1 MQVTATTPVREH
13 ERPMS
18 WARAILIATGF
29 FFVTAIL
36 TGQLPGYVFTT
47 STLSTLA
54 QFEQGMLDLALLA
67 IGIGVLCFEI
77 SFLYDPKPL
86 IPWILFAVLGLGASV
101 VGLFLVYMVSV
112 GQPGTTIFG
121 QPGWPEFLPSANWPT
136 PGQSYLF
143 HPAWFQLNSIDIPAV
158 GMIAILIGLGM
169 FFVAVLNPLTL
180 AGKLAGPLHDLVVRV
195 CIGAAFVT
203 VAAYL
208 TVYTFTQTYHASGTG
223 AATPSGIGNV
233 LLFIALVLA
242 MAGALLWLLPVMVAR
257 RQRFMP
263 AVYLHGVV
271 GLLGTV
277 GVPLLIIW
285 AVTYPLV
292 NLIHGLDPTEVW
304 VQCSQKTVIPGS
316 CSFTPFTG
324 YIIAAIV
331 FTTTFGLLIAGLYF
345 WSTRRD
351 TVVMGGLIG
360 MLYLAIAVT
369 VIHVSDPIQL
379 PIGLIIA
386 TAITIVAFVWVWSTQ
401 REFAPTAPQQLGCT
415 GQWLVLGTLLLIY
428 LFGFAVFSMPNFFES
443 EALALFYQPGRLGLH
458 DAYWATLILGGL
470 TALQLT
476 LLIRRRPMS
485 RLRKFALWVLAIS
498 TVLELIGAIQG
509 FHANVLTQGVD
520 AMEGSHAFFLTG
532 MIFQAVGVLTCLLG
546 AVRARSMPWIVT
558 IIAVAL
564 VGIAVAIVAYSL
576 PEAYPELVVFGV
588 ILASV
593 GAYAYSVAGPDPEE
607 ELAYTNGNGNS
618 NGSFVVTR

>member
-1 MQVTATTPVREH
+1 MQVTATAHMREP
-13 ERPMS
+13 ERAMS
-18 WARAILIATGF
+18 WARAILVATRL
-29 FFVTAIL
+29 FFVTALL

-77 SFLYDPKPL
+77 SFLYDPRPL
-86 IPWILFAVLGLGASV
+86 ISWILFAVLGLGASV

-121 QPGWPEFLPSANWPT
+121 QPGWPEFLPSATWPT

-143 HPAWFQLNSIDIPAV
+143 HPAWFQLNSVDITAV

-169 FFVAVLNPLTL
+169 FFLAVLNPLTL
-180 AGKLAGPLHDLVVRV
+180 AGKLAGPLHDLAVRV

-208 TVYTFTQTYHASGTG
+208 TVYTFSSTYHPSGKG
-223 AATPSGIGNV
+223 VATPSGIGNV

-242 MAGALLWLLPVMVAR
+242 MAGVLLWLLPVMVAR

-277 GVPLLIIW
+277 GVPLLLIW
-285 AVTYPLV
+285 AITYPLV
-292 NLIHGLDPTEVW
+292 NLIRGLDPTEVW

-331 FTTTFGLLIAGLYF
+331 FTTTFGLLFAVLFF

-351 TVVMGGLIG
+351 TVVLGGLIG
-360 MLYLAIAVT
+360 MFYLAIAVT
-369 VIHVSDPIQL
+369 VIHVSDPTQL
-379 PIGLIIA
+379 PIGLIMA
-386 TAITIVAFVWVWSTQ
+386 TAITLVAFVWVWSTQ
-401 REFAPTAPQQLGCT
+401 REFAPTTPQPLGCT
-415 GQWLVLGTLLLIY
+415 GPWLVLGPLLLV
-428 LFGFAVFSMPNFFES
+428 FPFA
-443 EALALFYQPGRLGLH
+443 
-458 DAYWATLILGGL
+458 
-470 TALQLT
+470 
-476 LLIRRRPMS
+476 
-485 RLRKFALWVLAIS
+485 FA
-498 TVLELIGAIQG
+498 G
-509 FHANVLTQGVD
+509 
-520 AMEGSHAFFLTG
+520 
-532 MIFQAVGVLTCLLG
+532 
-546 AVRARSMPWIVT
+546 
-558 IIAVAL
+558 
-564 VGIAVAIVAYSL
+564 
-576 PEAYPELVVFGV
+576 
-588 ILASV
+588 
-593 GAYAYSVAGPDPEE
+593 
-607 ELAYTNGNGNS
+607 
-618 NGSFVVTR
+618 